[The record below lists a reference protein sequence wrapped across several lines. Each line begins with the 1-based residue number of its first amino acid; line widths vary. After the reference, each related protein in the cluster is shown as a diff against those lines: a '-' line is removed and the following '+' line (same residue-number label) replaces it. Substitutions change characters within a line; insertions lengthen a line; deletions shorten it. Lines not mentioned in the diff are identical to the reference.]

1 MPEVKLLDFET
12 VNEHTFTR
20 WDITGHQLNR
30 PLVSKDLTGT
40 PQAIVDFIT
49 IPPGFIHHMHRHPNA
64 DQIMSPLS
72 GHVHFFRALEEPPV
86 EVRPGHLLLIPRGN
100 WHEVRNVSDEDCQ
113 VLHFFSGVGSL
124 QDLAVEYPDDA
135 SE

>member
-1 MPEVKLLDFET
+1 MAVVKLLEFEA
-12 VNEHTFTR
+12 VNEDTFTR

-40 PQAIVDFIT
+40 PEAIVTSSRPRRGSST
-49 IPPGFIHHMHRHPNA
+49 ICTVTLP
-64 DQIMSPLS
+64 D
-72 GHVHFFRALEEPPV
+72 
-86 EVRPGHLLLIPRGN
+86 GN
-100 WHEVRNVSDEDCQ
+100 WHEVRNVSDEACQ